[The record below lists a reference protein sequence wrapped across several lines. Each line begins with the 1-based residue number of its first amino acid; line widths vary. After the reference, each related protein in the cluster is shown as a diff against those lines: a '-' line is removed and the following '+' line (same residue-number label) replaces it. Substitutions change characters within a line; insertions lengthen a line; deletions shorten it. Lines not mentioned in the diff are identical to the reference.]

1 MATSTAA
8 HTPLHP
14 MTTWIL
20 WLWVPFLASLS
31 HCPKPCF
38 SLDIFVRFLPQ
49 HLHDATLSSDCGCTV
64 LVSFIVCLFFL
75 ASHSLSIPQFYDF
88 THSLYRDCSF
98 FFFLPKVTNDL
109 LVKPSDSCRASDNF
123 DHHSFLFSL
132 SFLTFWLHSAFTLF
146 SSCVWNAGSN
156 LLVNIWQL
164 YPWREKTNKQTN
176 KHLWCAML
184 SDFCGADTLTVVH
197 GFISNDQHKITE
209 CRIEKRCEQLCLQLI

>member
-49 HLHDATLSSDCGCTV
+49 HLHDATFSSDCGCTV

-98 FFFLPKVTNDL
+98 FFFFQKSLMTYLSNPVTPAEL
-109 LVKPSDSCRASDNF
+109 LTILTITLFCSLSLFWLSDSTVPSP
-123 DHHSFLFSL
+123 SSL
-132 SFLTFWLHSAFTLF
+132 
-146 SSCVWNAGSN
+146 
-156 LLVNIWQL
+156 
-164 YPWREKTNKQTN
+164 
-176 KHLWCAML
+176 
-184 SDFCGADTLTVVH
+184 
-197 GFISNDQHKITE
+197 
-209 CRIEKRCEQLCLQLI
+209 LCLKCWQ